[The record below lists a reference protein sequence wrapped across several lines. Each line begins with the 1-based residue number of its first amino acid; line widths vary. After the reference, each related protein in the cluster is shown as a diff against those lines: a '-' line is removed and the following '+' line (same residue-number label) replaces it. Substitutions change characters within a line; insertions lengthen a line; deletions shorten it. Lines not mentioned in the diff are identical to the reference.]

1 MNILYLSYWGIDE
14 GLTQSAILPH
24 IEILEKYEEVEK
36 IILVSIERKQNK
48 IDFKSFSKKLEHYT
62 LFTKGFSINHI
73 NKISD
78 FIDFPKQI
86 KYLLKNNSVNYA
98 LSHGSPGGALLAKS
112 CPKDVPFSVFFEPH
126 SQYML
131 ESGVWNKYDPRY
143 IFMKKWEHKIIKKAQ
158 YLFCVT
164 DNYKQ
169 ILVNKGI
176 EKSKLM
182 FVPNF
187 CDENK
192 FSFTMLSRKEFRNK
206 LGIHQNT
213 TNGIYVGKFGG
224 IYLNDKAFEIF
235 DFAKKQFQ
243 NFFLTILTPDD
254 KVFISTSLLKL
265 GFKKNEFFI
274 DCVSHNEVPNYLNAS
289 DFAFSLQQP
298 KNSNQFLSPLK
309 NGEYMMNGL
318 PIFMVNGVGDEMHYI
333 EKEKIGVT
341 FEINNQS
348 IIDKLSKIETIINI
362 NVKEIED
369 SRKKI
374 KNKGEKYRSID
385 FTIEAFDKIL
395 KHKN

>member
-36 IILVSIERKQNK
+36 IILVTIERKQN
-48 IDFKSFSKKLEHYT
+48 ILNFKSFSKKLEHYP
-62 LFTKGFSINHI
+62 LFTRGFSINHI

-86 KYLLKNNSVNYA
+86 KSLLKNNSVNYA

-112 CPKDVPFSVFFEPH
+112 CPKHVPFSVFFEPH

-143 IFMKKWEHKIIKKAQ
+143 IFMKKWERKIIKKAQ

-169 ILVNKGI
+169 ILINKGI

-187 CDENK
+187 SDENK
-192 FSFTMLSRKEFRNK
+192 FSFSMLSRKEFRNK

-213 TNGIYVGKFGG
+213 INGIYVGKFGG

-254 KVFISTSLLKL
+254 KEFISTSLLKL

-274 DCVSHNEVPNYLNAS
+274 DCVSHNEVPDYLSAS

-333 EKEKIGVT
+333 EKENIGVT

-348 IIDKLSKIETIINI
+348 IIDKLAKIESIIHLNEQ
-362 NVKEIED
+362 EIED

-374 KNKGEKYRSID
+374 KNNSKKYRSID

-395 KHKN
+395 KKEN